1 MPVLRQTITKGSY
14 RKSLGESMK
23 IRAITV
29 GIEPGVPLQTTS
41 IAAAGRFAAQLRTE
55 CEAIDIPVQTVRL
68 ATPPFPSYLHD
79 QPEADIHRYVKELQ
93 DCCQTHGIEYCSI
106 GPVNPQ
112 IEAEQRLFAMLPELI
127 ANTQTVFASAVL
139 AESGQPLHVPT
150 GRAIA
155 EAIRDIAQA
164 TDEGFGNLRLAAVV
178 NCGPHIPFFPAA
190 YHAGPAA
197 FSLALEAADIVA
209 TVTQPGRGLDDF
221 RAALV
226 VEFERQVLPLQQL
239 AQRLVGQGYVF
250 RGIDISPAP
259 GPGSSISYAMESLG
273 LGRFGEPGTLA
284 VAAQI
289 TAALKET
296 NLHTCGYCG
305 LMLPVLEDVGLA
317 ERNNEGR
324 LRLSTLLSY
333 SAVCGTGLDS
343 IPVAGD
349 VSIEKLTALLC
360 DVAALGWKLGKP
372 LSARLLPI
380 PGKKAGDMT
389 NFDFAYFVNTRVMDI
404 E

>member
-1 MPVLRQTITKGSY
+1 
-14 RKSLGESMK
+14 MK
-23 IRAITV
+23 VRAITV
-29 GIEPGVPLQTTS
+29 GVDPRVPLQIAS
-41 IAAAGRFAAQLRTE
+41 IAAAGRFAAGLRTE
-55 CEAIDIPVQTVRL
+55 CKTIGIPVQTVRL

-79 QPEADIHRYVKELQ
+79 KSEADIHAYVRDLQ
-93 DCCQTHGIEYCSI
+93 DCCQTHGLEYCSI
-106 GPVNPQ
+106 GPVHPQ
-112 IEAEQRLFAMLPELI
+112 REAEQRMFAMLPQLI
-127 ANTQTVFASAVL
+127 AETQTIFASAIL
-139 AESGQPLHVPT
+139 AESGQPLDLST
-150 GRAIA
+150 GQAIA
-155 EAIRDIAQA
+155 HAVRDISQA

-190 YHAGPAA
+190 YHAGQRA

-209 TVTQPGRGLDDF
+209 AVAQPGRRLDDF
-221 RAALV
+221 RQELV
-226 VEFERQVLPLQQL
+226 REFERRVLPLQQL
-239 AQRLVGQGYVF
+239 AQRLAGQGYAF

-259 GPGSSISYAMESLG
+259 GPGSSIAYAMEGLG

-284 VAAQI
+284 IAAQI

-296 NLHTCGYCG
+296 SLPTCGYCG

-333 SAVCGTGLDS
+333 SAVCGTGLDT

-372 LSARLLPI
+372 LSARLLPV
-380 PGKKAGDMT
+380 PGKQAGDMT

>member
-1 MPVLRQTITKGSY
+1 
-14 RKSLGESMK
+14 MK
-23 IRAITV
+23 IRAITI
-29 GIEPGVPLQTTS
+29 GIEPGLPLRTAS
-41 IAAAGRFAAQLRTE
+41 IAAAGRFAAQLRTA
-55 CEAIDIPVQTVRL
+55 CEAIAIPVQTVRL
-68 ATPPFPSYLHD
+68 ATPPFPSYLHG
-79 QPEADIHRYVKELQ
+79 QSEADIHLYVRGLQ
-93 DCCQTHGIEYCSI
+93 DCCQAHGIEYCSI
-106 GPVNPQ
+106 GPVHPQ
-112 IEAEQRLFAMLPELI
+112 IEAHQRLFAMLPELI
-127 ANTQTVFASAVL
+127 ADTQTIFASAVL
-139 AESGQPLHVPT
+139 AESGQPLRLST
-150 GRAIA
+150 GQAIA
-155 EAIRDIAQA
+155 QAVRDIAHS
-164 TDEGFGNLRLAAVV
+164 TDEGFGNLRFAAVV

-190 YHAGPAA
+190 YHTGVAA

-209 TVTQPGRGLDDF
+209 AVAQPGRELDDF
-221 RAALV
+221 RTALV
-226 VEFERQVLPLQQL
+226 AEFERRVLPLQQL
-239 AQRLVGQGYVF
+239 AQRLEGQGYVF

-259 GPGSSISYAMESLG
+259 GPGASIAYAMERCG
-273 LGRFGEPGTLA
+273 LGRCGEPGTLA

-296 NLHTCGYCG
+296 SLHRCGYCG

-333 SAVCGTGLDS
+333 SAVCGTGLDT

-349 VSIEKLTALLC
+349 VSIEKLTALLG

-380 PGKKAGDMT
+380 PGKHAGDMT

>member
-1 MPVLRQTITKGSY
+1 
-14 RKSLGESMK
+14 MK
-23 IRAITV
+23 IRAITI
-29 GIEPGVPLQTTS
+29 GIEPGLPLRTAS
-41 IAAAGRFAAQLRTE
+41 IAAAGRFAAQLRTA
-55 CEAIDIPVQTVRL
+55 CEAIAIPVQTVRL
-68 ATPPFPSYLHD
+68 ATPPFPSYLHG
-79 QPEADIHRYVKELQ
+79 QSEADIHLYVRGLQ
-93 DCCQTHGIEYCSI
+93 DCCQAHGIEYCSI
-106 GPVNPQ
+106 GPVHPQ
-112 IEAEQRLFAMLPELI
+112 IEAHQRLFAMLPELI
-127 ANTQTVFASAVL
+127 ADTQTIFASAVL
-139 AESGQPLHVPT
+139 AESGQPLRLST
-150 GRAIA
+150 GQAIA
-155 EAIRDIAQA
+155 QAVRDIAHS
-164 TDEGFGNLRLAAVV
+164 TDEGFGNLRFAAVV

-190 YHAGPAA
+190 YHTGVAA

-209 TVTQPGRGLDDF
+209 AVAQPGRELDDF
-221 RAALV
+221 RTALV
-226 VEFERQVLPLQQL
+226 AEFERRVLPLQQL
-239 AQRLVGQGYVF
+239 AQRLEGQGYVF

-259 GPGSSISYAMESLG
+259 GPETSIAYAMERCG
-273 LGRFGEPGTLA
+273 LGRCGEPGTLA

-296 NLHTCGYCG
+296 SLHRCGYCG

-333 SAVCGTGLDS
+333 SAVCGTGLDT

-349 VSIEKLTALLC
+349 VSIEKLTALLG

-380 PGKKAGDMT
+380 PGKHAGDMT

>member
-1 MPVLRQTITKGSY
+1 
-14 RKSLGESMK
+14 MK
-23 IRAITV
+23 IRAITI
-29 GIEPGVPLQTTS
+29 GIEPGLPLRTAS
-41 IAAAGRFAAQLRTE
+41 IAAAGRFAAQLRTA
-55 CEAIDIPVQTVRL
+55 CEAIAIPVQTVRL
-68 ATPPFPSYLHD
+68 ATPPFPSYLHG
-79 QPEADIHRYVKELQ
+79 QSEADIHLYVRGLQ
-93 DCCQTHGIEYCSI
+93 DCCQAHGIEYCSI
-106 GPVNPQ
+106 GPVHPQ
-112 IEAEQRLFAMLPELI
+112 IEAHQRLFAMLPELI
-127 ANTQTVFASAVL
+127 ADTHTIFASAVL
-139 AESGQPLHVPT
+139 AESGQPLRLST
-150 GRAIA
+150 GQAIA
-155 EAIRDIAQA
+155 QAVRDIAHS
-164 TDEGFGNLRLAAVV
+164 TDEGFGNLRFAAVV

-190 YHAGPAA
+190 YHTGVAA

-209 TVTQPGRGLDDF
+209 AVAQPGRELDDF
-221 RAALV
+221 RTALV
-226 VEFERQVLPLQQL
+226 AEFERRVLPLQQL
-239 AQRLVGQGYVF
+239 AQRLEGQGYVF

-259 GPGSSISYAMESLG
+259 GPGASIAYAMERCG
-273 LGRFGEPGTLA
+273 LGRCGEPGTLA

-296 NLHTCGYCG
+296 SLHRCGYCG

-333 SAVCGTGLDS
+333 SAVCGTGLDT

-349 VSIEKLTALLC
+349 VSIEKLTALLG

-380 PGKKAGDMT
+380 PGKHAGDMT

>member
-1 MPVLRQTITKGSY
+1 
-14 RKSLGESMK
+14 MK
-23 IRAITV
+23 VRAITI
-29 GIEPGVPLQTTS
+29 GIDPGVPLQPAS
-41 IAAAGRFAAQLRTE
+41 IAAAGRFAAQVRTA
-55 CEAIDIPVQTVRL
+55 CEASDIPVQTVRL
-68 ATPPFPSYLHD
+68 ATPPFPSYLSRK
-79 QPEADIHRYVKELQ
+79 PEAAIHTYVKDLQ
-93 DCCQTHGIEYCSI
+93 DCCQAHGLEYCSI
-106 GPVNPQ
+106 GPVNLQ
-112 IEAEQRLFAMLPELI
+112 IKEEQRLFAMLPQLI
-127 ANTQTVFASAVL
+127 AETQTIFASAVL
-139 AESGQPLHVPT
+139 AESGQPLRLST
-150 GRAIA
+150 GQAIA
-155 EAIRDIAQA
+155 QAVHDIAQA

-190 YHAGPAA
+190 YHVGAAA

-209 TVTQPGRGLDDF
+209 AVVQPGCQLDDF
-221 RAALV
+221 RIALV
-226 VEFERQVLPLQQL
+226 AEFERQVLPLQQL
-239 AQRLVGQGYVF
+239 AQRLEGQGYVF

-259 GPGSSISYAMESLG
+259 GPGASIAYAMEGLG

-296 NLHTCGYCG
+296 SLHTCGYCG

-333 SAVCGTGLDS
+333 SAVCGTGLDT

-380 PGKKAGDMT
+380 PGKRAGDMT
-389 NFDFAYFVNTRVMDI
+389 NFDFAYFVNTRVMDL

>member
-1 MPVLRQTITKGSY
+1 
-14 RKSLGESMK
+14 
-23 IRAITV
+23 
-29 GIEPGVPLQTTS
+29 
-41 IAAAGRFAAQLRTE
+41 
-55 CEAIDIPVQTVRL
+55 
-68 ATPPFPSYLHD
+68 
-79 QPEADIHRYVKELQ
+79 
-93 DCCQTHGIEYCSI
+93 
-106 GPVNPQ
+106 
-112 IEAEQRLFAMLPELI
+112 
-127 ANTQTVFASAVL
+127 
-139 AESGQPLHVPT
+139 
-150 GRAIA
+150 
-155 EAIRDIAQA
+155 
-164 TDEGFGNLRLAAVV
+164 
-178 NCGPHIPFFPAA
+178 
-190 YHAGPAA
+190 
-197 FSLALEAADIVA
+197 
-209 TVTQPGRGLDDF
+209 
-221 RAALV
+221 
-226 VEFERQVLPLQQL
+226 
-239 AQRLVGQGYVF
+239 
-250 RGIDISPAP
+250 
-259 GPGSSISYAMESLG
+259 MESLG

-333 SAVCGTGLDS
+333 SAVCGTGLDT

>member
-1 MPVLRQTITKGSY
+1 
-14 RKSLGESMK
+14 MK
-23 IRAITV
+23 IRAITI
-29 GIEPGVPLQTTS
+29 GIEPGLPLRTAS
-41 IAAAGRFAAQLRTE
+41 IAAAGRFAAQLRTA
-55 CEAIDIPVQTVRL
+55 CEAIAIPVQTVRL
-68 ATPPFPSYLHD
+68 ATPPFPSYLHG
-79 QPEADIHRYVKELQ
+79 QSEADIHLYVRELQ
-93 DCCQTHGIEYCSI
+93 DCCQAHGIEYCSI
-106 GPVNPQ
+106 GPVHPQ
-112 IEAEQRLFAMLPELI
+112 IKAHQRLFAMLPELI
-127 ANTQTVFASAVL
+127 ADTQTIFASAVL
-139 AESGQPLHVPT
+139 AESGQPLRLST
-150 GRAIA
+150 GQAIA
-155 EAIRDIAQA
+155 QAVRDIAHS
-164 TDEGFGNLRLAAVV
+164 TDEGFGNLRFAAVV

-190 YHAGPAA
+190 YHTGVAA

-209 TVTQPGRGLDDF
+209 AVAQPGRELDDF
-221 RAALV
+221 RTALV
-226 VEFERQVLPLQQL
+226 AEFERRVLPLQRL
-239 AQRLVGQGYVF
+239 AQGLEGQGYVF

-259 GPGSSISYAMESLG
+259 GPGASIAYAMERCG
-273 LGRFGEPGTLA
+273 LGRCGEPGTLA

-296 NLHTCGYCG
+296 SLQRCGYCG

-333 SAVCGTGLDS
+333 SAVCGTGLDT

-349 VSIEKLTALLC
+349 VSIEKLTALLG

-380 PGKKAGDMT
+380 PGKHAGDMT
-389 NFDFAYFVNTRVMDI
+389 DFDFAYFVNTRVMDM

>member
-1 MPVLRQTITKGSY
+1 M
-14 RKSLGESMK
+14 
-23 IRAITV
+23 
-29 GIEPGVPLQTTS
+29 
-41 IAAAGRFAAQLRTE
+41 
-55 CEAIDIPVQTVRL
+55 
-68 ATPPFPSYLHD
+68 
-79 QPEADIHRYVKELQ
+79 
-93 DCCQTHGIEYCSI
+93 EYCSI

-112 IEAEQRLFAMLPELI
+112 REEEQRLFAMLPTLI
-127 ANTQTVFASAVL
+127 AETQTIFASVVL
-139 AESGQPLHVPT
+139 AASGQPLHVST
-150 GRAIA
+150 GQA
-155 EAIRDIAQA
+155 IAQA
-164 TDEGFGNLRLAAVV
+164 IHTIAQSTDEGFGNLRFAAVV

-190 YHAGPAA
+190 YHAGEAA

-209 TVTQPGRGLDDF
+209 AVAQPARELGDF
-221 RAALV
+221 RTALV
-226 VEFERQVLPLQQL
+226 AEFERQVLPLQQL
-239 AQRLVGQGYVF
+239 AQRLEGQGFVF

-259 GPGSSISYAMESLG
+259 GPGASIAYAMERCG

-289 TAALKET
+289 TAALKAT
-296 NLHTCGYCG
+296 SLHTCGYCG

-317 ERNNEGR
+317 ERNDQGL

-333 SAVCGTGLDS
+333 SAVCGTGLDT

-349 VSIEKLTALLC
+349 VSIEKLTALLV

-380 PGKKAGDMT
+380 PGKQAGDKT

>member
-1 MPVLRQTITKGSY
+1 
-14 RKSLGESMK
+14 MK
-23 IRAITV
+23 VRAITI
-29 GIEPGVPLQTTS
+29 GIDPGIPLQTAS
-41 IAAAGRFAAQLRTE
+41 IAAAGRFAAQLRTA
-55 CEAIDIPVQTVRL
+55 CEAIAIPVQTVRL
-68 ATPPFPSYLHD
+68 ATPPFPSYLHNKS
-79 QPEADIHRYVKELQ
+79 EADIHLYVKELQ
-93 DCCQTHGIEYCSI
+93 DCCQAHGIEYCSI

-112 IEAEQRLFAMLPELI
+112 REEEQRLFAMLPTLI
-127 ANTQTVFASAVL
+127 ADTQTIFASAVL

-155 EAIRDIAQA
+155 QAIRTIAQA
-164 TDEGFGNLRLAAVV
+164 TDEGFGNLRFAAVV

-190 YHAGPAA
+190 YHAGETA

-209 TVTQPGRGLDDF
+209 AVAQPDRELGDF
-221 RAALV
+221 RTALV
-226 VEFERQVLPLQQL
+226 AEFERQVFPLQQL
-239 AQRLVGQGYVF
+239 AQRLEGQSFVF

-259 GPGSSISYAMESLG
+259 GPGASIAYAMEGCG

-289 TAALKET
+289 TAALKAT
-296 NLHTCGYCG
+296 SLYTCGYCG

-317 ERNNEGR
+317 ERNDQGL

-333 SAVCGTGLDS
+333 SAVCGTGLDT

-349 VSIEKLTALLC
+349 VSIEKLTALLV
-360 DVAALGWKLGKP
+360 DVAALGWKLAKP

-380 PGKKAGDMT
+380 PGKQAGDKT